1 MFFHLKSSNISVC
14 LLIWVG
20 AGRHASYL
28 EVLLSGSFK
37 PHQVLTGQS
46 WTCIWECQVLLWTS
60 GRSGYSVIKGQVI
73 TNMGVHRASWQKPL
87 ISLVFICWMNNKAV
101 LSFIYHRAHLR
112 CNSISILWKRHKQ
125 SHRVLHWQ
133 THQHKHRT
141 GSTGTQNHNQCKA
154 TNPCSHILTEC
165 AHTLSVWCEQKSLLM
180 GR

>member
-1 MFFHLKSSNISVC
+1 MFFHPKSSNISVC

-28 EVLLSGSFK
+28 EVLLVGSFK

-46 WTCIWECQVLLWTS
+46 WTYIWECQVLLWTS
-60 GRSGYSVIKGQVI
+60 GRSGYSVIKGQVT

-112 CNSISILWKRHKQ
+112 RNSISILWKRHKQ
-125 SHRVLHWQ
+125 SHRVLHWCRHTSTNTAQAVQGHKTTTNAKPQ
-133 THQHKHRT
+133 TLV
-141 GSTGTQNHNQCKA
+141 A
-154 TNPCSHILTEC
+154 TYWLNVHIR
-165 AHTLSVWCEQKSLLM
+165 SVYDVNRRVS
-180 GR
+180 